1 MISIILPFRNAAPW
15 IAETISSIR
24 AQDFADWELIC
35 INDHSED
42 ESAAIAHSIAD
53 ERITL
58 LENAGKGIMPA
69 LQTGLTHAQ
78 GEFIT
83 RMDADDIMPSGRLSL
98 LYEQISQSPGKT
110 IATGKVSYFSEAEV
124 SEGYRKYEA
133 WLNERIDNHDHYDH
147 IYRECVIAS
156 PNWITRKADLIEHKI
171 FDALIYPEDYHMT
184 FLWKEKGFAIKG
196 IPEVTLHWREH
207 PLRTSRNSDVY
218 DQASFFALKLREF
231 VRQDM
236 KGSLAILGAG
246 TKGKLCASF
255 LEEQC
260 VEFQL
265 YDLEPKRYDGANYSV
280 KSTEELQEDQALI
293 AVYPDDR
300 APLERFLTAK
310 GFTIGRNAWYV

>member
-1 MISIILPFRNAAPW
+1 MISILLPFRNAAPW
-15 IAETISSIR
+15 IAETIASIR
-24 AQDFADWELIC
+24 AQEFADWELIC

-42 ESAAIAHSIAD
+42 ESAAIAHNIAD

-58 LENAGKGIMPA
+58 LENAGKGIIPA
-69 LQTGLTHAQ
+69 LQTGLAHAK

-98 LYEQISQSPGKT
+98 LYEQISQSPSKT

-133 WLNERIDNHDHYDH
+133 WLNERIDNQDHYDH

-171 FDALIYPEDYHMT
+171 FDALTYPEDYHMT
-184 FLWKEKGFAIKG
+184 FLWKEHGFTIQG

-207 PLRTSRNSDVY
+207 PARTSRNSDVY
-218 DQASFFALKLREF
+218 DQTSFFTLKLREF

-246 TKGKLCASF
+246 TKGKLCASL

-265 YDLEPKRYDGANYSV
+265 YDLESKRYDGANYSV
-280 KSTEELQEDQALI
+280 KSIEELQEDHALI

-300 APLERFLTAK
+300 APLERFLEEK

>member
-1 MISIILPFRNAAPW
+1 MLLPFRNAAPW
-15 IAETISSIR
+15 IAETIASIS
-24 AQDFADWELIC
+24 AQDFVDWELIC

-42 ESAAIAHSIAD
+42 ESAAIVASIPD

-58 LENAGKGIMPA
+58 LENAGKGIIPA
-69 LQTGLTHAQ
+69 LQTGLAHAK

-83 RMDADDIMPSGRLSL
+83 RMDADDLMPSGHLQLFS
-98 LYEQISQSPGKT
+98 EHISQAPNKT
-110 IATGKVSYFSEAEV
+110 IVTGKVSYFSKAEV
-124 SEGYRKYEA
+124 SEGYGKYEA
-133 WLNERIDNHDHYDH
+133 WLNERIDNQDHFDH

-156 PNWITRKADLIEHKI
+156 PNWITRKADLIKHKI

-184 FLWKEKGFAIKG
+184 FLWKEHGFTIQG
-196 IPEVTLHWREH
+196 IPEITLHWREH
-207 PLRTSRNSDVY
+207 PARTSRNSDVY

-246 TKGKLCASF
+246 TKGKLCASL
-255 LEEQC
+255 LEEQG

-280 KSTEELQEDQALI
+280 KSIEELQEDQALI

-300 APLERFLTAK
+300 APLERFLKEK